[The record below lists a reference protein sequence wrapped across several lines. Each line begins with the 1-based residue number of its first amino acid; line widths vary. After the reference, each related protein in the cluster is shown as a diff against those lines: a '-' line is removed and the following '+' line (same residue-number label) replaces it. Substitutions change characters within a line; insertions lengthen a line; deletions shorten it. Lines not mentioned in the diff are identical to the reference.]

1 MKVVDVLHRVELL
14 FERDAKLVVIFVVE
28 GWGFDRF

>member
-14 FERDAKLVVIFVVE
+14 FELDAKLVVIFVLE
-28 GWGFDRF
+28 GGFDRL